1 MNPRPAASC
10 PAHGRR
16 ATGRWRY
23 GGLAAG
29 LGLGFAAIWAFSSPD
44 WGAFAAPG
52 PNNTGHTNLACRE
65 CHTPAPGNAIR
76 QASSQIYHRLGLR
89 RTALEFG
96 ARRVGAAECLACHE
110 REDDHHPVSRFFEP
124 RFSEARRALTAH
136 RCAGCHLEH
145 RGERVTL
152 STIGFCDSCHRN
164 LELASDPIR
173 PTHAEMVEAD
183 SWNTCLRCHDF
194 HGSHRWTVPDRL
206 AAAPDEREVRAY
218 FAGAPS
224 PYGEVREDRR
234 ALETRYPQRG
244 GAQPPVS
251 RRPGH
256 RGSP

>member
-1 MNPRPAASC
+1 MNARPAPSC

-29 LGLGFAAIWAFSSPD
+29 LGLGLAAVWALSSPET
-44 WGAFAAPG
+44 GAFAAPG
-52 PNNTGHTNLACRE
+52 PSNPGHGGLACRE
-65 CHTPAPGNAIR
+65 CHTPAPGNAVR
-76 QASSQIYHRLGLR
+76 QASSWIYYRLGLR
-89 RTALEFG
+89 RSALEFG
-96 ARRVGAAECLACHE
+96 SRPVGAADCLACHE

-124 RFSEARRALTAH
+124 RFSEARRTLTAH
-136 RCAGCHLEH
+136 RCTGCHAEH

-152 STIGFCDSCHRN
+152 PTIGFCASCHRN
-164 LELASDPIR
+164 LALASDPVR

-194 HGSHRWTVPDRL
+194 HGSHRWTVPDRPEAGL
-206 AAAPDEREVRAY
+206 DEHEVRAY

-234 ALETRYPQRG
+234 AFETRHRQRA
-244 GAQPPVS
+244 GAEAPTS
-251 RRPGH
+251 RRPG
-256 RGSP
+256 RRNSR